1 MMSLLVAMS
10 IDYSLFLLTRYR
22 EQLVAGISFFSLSR
36 TFPVIST
43 FFTADIFFLSN
54 LIIFP
59 GDDSRQAVERLLST
73 AGHTVLVSG
82 TTLIVCFLGLV
93 VLPLNMMQ
101 SLGIAC
107 GYPCPRDGHKFDFNS
122 DDVIDFSTFFC
133 QVSNFLLFRNQN

>member
-22 EQLVAGISFFSLSR
+22 EQLVAGIPFFFCQEL
-36 TFPVIST
+36 FPVISGLRI
-43 FFTADIFFLSN
+43 IFFL
-54 LIIFP
+54 
-59 GDDSRQAVERLLST
+59 GDDPRQAVERMLST

-107 GYPCPRDGHKFDFNS
+107 AVTLALVMTINLTLTPTMLL
-122 DDVIDFSTFFC
+122 TFPHF
-133 QVSNFLLFRNQN
+133 FAR